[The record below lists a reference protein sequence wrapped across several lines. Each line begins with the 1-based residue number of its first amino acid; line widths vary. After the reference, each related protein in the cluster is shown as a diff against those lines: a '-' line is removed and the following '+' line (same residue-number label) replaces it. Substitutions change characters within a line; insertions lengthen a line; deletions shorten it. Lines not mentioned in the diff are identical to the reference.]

1 MNRYRTDRKTWA
13 LVLAAGEGRRLR
25 DLTTSALGVCVP
37 KQFCSLRGG
46 PSLLQEAL
54 SRARGVVSMSRLC
67 AIVAAQHRC
76 WWKEPLSR
84 LRPSNV
90 IVQPENRGTGHGILL
105 PLLHLFD
112 RDPDALVIILPSDHY
127 VRDESTLIRALSVAT
142 GQLQPRSMAILMLGI
157 EPDEPDEELGYIL
170 PGRDDGTGTLQVD
183 RFVEKPSASLASAL
197 IDGGALW
204 NAFILVARVQAL
216 LELYQRRF
224 PTLVTDM
231 RSAVRLGTHQ
241 PLSGTLAMAELYARL
256 PVLDF
261 SRDVLDGAEQS
272 LRVLPVPR
280 CGWSDLGSPHRVAR
294 VLSSLPSPARRRS
307 AQSSLIAH
315 LNLAVQHQVFHGGP

>member
-1 MNRYRTDRKTWA
+1 MNRYGTDRKTWA

-112 RDPDALVIILPSDHY
+112 RDPEALVIILPSDHY

-142 GQLQPRSMAILMLGI
+142 GQLQPRSMEILMLGI
-157 EPDEPDEELGYIL
+157 EPDEELGYIL

-224 PTLVTDM
+224 PTLETDI
-231 RSAVRLGTHQ
+231 RSVVRFGTNQ
-241 PLSGTLAMAELYARL
+241 PLGGTLAMAELYARL

-261 SRDVLDGAEQS
+261 SRDALNGTEQS

-280 CGWSDLGSPHRVAR
+280 RGWSDLGSPRRVAL
-294 VLSSLPSPARRRS
+294 VLSSLPCPARRRR
-307 AQSSLIAH
+307 AQSSLITH
-315 LNLAVQHQVFHGGP
+315 LNLAMQHQVFHGGP